1 MSVFAVRVRTNEEI
15 EVKDQLRF
23 LLEKK
28 RCKLVKAILAIETY
42 TQLFRGKKT
51 TRKDFR
57 NVTPGYIFVETND
70 HLFRM
75 EKELW
80 HIINGIPLVYQI
92 FEYCIPQ
99 EEVDLFFETCDVDPA
114 IESHI
119 EPNIDIS
126 FSKNA
131 KTGAEIIKQEREALH
146 TANMQGEEFKS
157 LPESMVDQVHQL
169 KENAM
174 DTNNEKLNR
183 LMSKCKAFIR
193 RKKETFIF
201 PYSVFLKTIDRIDPY
216 KRLKMC
222 EITNGDFIIPEMVK
236 TLEGMVMIL

>member
-23 LLEKK
+23 LLEKQQ
-28 RCKLVKAILAIETY
+28 CKLVKAIHAFQTY
-42 TQLFRGKKT
+42 TQVFRGKDT
-51 TRKDFR
+51 ARKDFR
-57 NVTPGYIFVETND
+57 SVTPGYIFVETND

-75 EKELW
+75 KKELW
-80 HIINGIPLVYQI
+80 HIINRIPMVYQI
-92 FEYCIPQ
+92 FEYCIP
-99 EEVDLFFETCDVDPA
+99 EEEMDRFFETCDVDPA
-114 IESHI
+114 IESPI

-131 KTGAEIIKQEREALH
+131 KTGAETIKQEQKTLH

-157 LPESMVDQVHQL
+157 LPESMVDQVNQL
-169 KENAM
+169 KEKAS
-174 DTNNEKLNR
+174 DNETLNR

-201 PYSVFLKTIDRIDPY
+201 PFSIFLKTRERIDPH
-216 KRLKMC
+216 KRMKVRD
-222 EITNGDFIIPEMVK
+222 ITNGDFIIPEMVK
-236 TLEGMVMIL
+236 TLDGMVMLR